1 LQLWSRLLTPRINR
15 SSVFDGIESL
25 TDPLDVVANAKF
37 GELAATAGR
46 DIAKGE
52 SMGLFD
58 ASTTFSISD
67 KERGV
72 PYSPLPTRS
81 H

>member
-1 LQLWSRLLTPRINR
+1 M
-15 SSVFDGIESL
+15 
-25 TDPLDVVANAKF
+25 VANAKF
-37 GELAATAGR
+37 GGLAATAGR

-52 SMGLFD
+52 SLGLFD